1 VKTLYL
7 EAIERY
13 TTSNDLLTLIILLVL
28 LLLVLA
34 KKMFQPRFEDFVSL
48 ITSGKYMVI
57 KSREHKALFGFNI
70 LMLII
75 HILSIS
81 LFLFIL
87 YRGYVTS
94 NIENTGMILLRIITG
109 YSFFVLLKIF
119 VEKIIANVFDIDEY
133 IDHYLF
139 QKHTYRNFISI
150 ILFPISIFL
159 VYMDNLSNV
168 LLYILLGLLITAM
181 ILTFVR
187 IIIKNEGQVSR
198 NWFYFILYLCALEIT
213 PYIILYKLFTTSKG
227 L

>member
-13 TTSNDLLTLIILLVL
+13 TTANDLLTLIILLVL

-48 ITSGKYMVI
+48 VTSGKYMVI

-70 LMLII
+70 LMFIV
-75 HILSIS
+75 HVLSVS

-87 YRGYVTS
+87 YRAFVPS

-150 ILFPISIFL
+150 ILFPFSIFL
-159 VYMDNLSNV
+159 VYTDNLNNV
-168 LLYILLGLLITAM
+168 LLYIILGLFFIAM
-181 ILTFVR
+181 ILAFVR
-187 IIIKNEGQVSR
+187 IIIKNEGQVASY
-198 NWFYFILYLCALEIT
+198 WFYFILYLCALEIT
-213 PYIILYKLFTTSKG
+213 PYIILYKLITTS
-227 L
+227 

>member
-1 VKTLYL
+1 MKTLYL

-13 TTSNDLLTLIILLVL
+13 TTANDLLTLIILLVL

-34 KKMFQPRFEDFVSL
+34 KKIFQPRFEDFVSL

-87 YRGYVTS
+87 YRTFVPS
-94 NIENTGMILLRIITG
+94 NIENAGLILLRIITG

-119 VEKIIANVFDIDEY
+119 VEKIIANVFDIDDY
-133 IDHYLF
+133 IDQYLF

-150 ILFPISIFL
+150 MLFPVSIFL
-159 VYMDNLSNV
+159 VYMHNLNKV
-168 LLYILLGLLITAM
+168 LLYIILGLFFTAM

-187 IIIKNEGQVSR
+187 IIIKNEGQVT
-198 NWFYFILYLCALEIT
+198 NYWFYFILYLCALEIT
-213 PYIILYKLFTTSKG
+213 PYIILYKLIKTS
-227 L
+227 